1 MPWQVDI
8 PAMPYNIQRL
18 PGGNTF
24 VATFTRLLEFDRAG
38 KTVFDRTVV
47 ASVAA
52 QKLPDG
58 QIVYLTTTG
67 QCIRLD
73 ASGKPVKRFEAGNN
87 GGSGCVLDLTT
98 RGGLLVSQCYKSMA
112 EEFDLEGK
120 SLWRTPGPVAP
131 GLLTEVRNGHF
142 MLAFY
147 TQNAV
152 VELDRNGRTVW
163 RHEVPGYNPFLARK
177 R

>member
-1 MPWQVDI
+1 
-8 PAMPYNIQRL
+8 
-18 PGGNTF
+18 
-24 VATFTRLLEFDRAG
+24 
-38 KTVFDRTVV
+38 
-47 ASVAA
+47 
-52 QKLPDG
+52 
-58 QIVYLTTTG
+58 
-67 QCIRLD
+67 
-73 ASGKPVKRFEAGNN
+73 
-87 GGSGCVLDLTT
+87 
-98 RGGLLVSQCYKSMA
+98 MA